1 MLAQIQSVCV
11 VRLNIL
17 IIGSTCN
24 GKAVLGPSNLA
35 STPQSCALGSPVAAC
50 YGELRSFVDGE
61 VDLGA
66 DINDAQVIALK
77 DQAHALQ

>member
-1 MLAQIQSVCV
+1 LALQF
-11 VRLNIL
+11 
-17 IIGSTCN
+17 
-24 GKAVLGPSNLA
+24 
-35 STPQSCALGSPVAAC
+35 AAC
-50 YGELRSFVDGE
+50 YGELRNLVDGE